1 MGLEMGS
8 GMGFSLSFLVYKKSN
23 TLGVFPGA
31 ILISGKRRN
40 GAGLLGWLVGWL
52 LLSWFFVL
60 TSSYRYP
67 SITIIYPLEIF
78 PSFLVSLA
86 SFCR

>member
-1 MGLEMGS
+1 MSVSWMSVVMGLEMGS

-52 LLSWFFVL
+52 V
-60 TSSYRYP
+60 
-67 SITIIYPLEIF
+67 IIN
-78 PSFLVSLA
+78 LV
-86 SFCR
+86 FRVD